1 MKLKLSNVP
10 IPEAHLVGLLI
21 GFILQR
27 LIGIIH
33 FPVSQFLTILGWILL
48 IAGVCFSAWAVFE
61 AAEIQISSPE
71 NLITSGPFAFS
82 RNPMYLGWFDIY
94 CGLALLINA
103 PWMFVMLPMVLIYNH
118 FVDIRDEELKLTQK
132 FGKKYIDY
140 QKKVRRYI

>member
-10 IPEAHLVGLLI
+10 IPEAHLVGLVI

-33 FPVSQFLTILGWILL
+33 FPVSQVLTIVGWFFLT
-48 IAGVCFSAWAVFE
+48 AGVSLSAWAVIE
-61 AAEIQISSPE
+61 AAEIDISSPVK
-71 NLITSGPFAFS
+71 LITRGPFAFS

-103 PWMFVMLPMVLIYNH
+103 PWMFVILPMVLIYNH
-118 FVDIRDEELKLTQK
+118 FVDIRGEELKLTQK